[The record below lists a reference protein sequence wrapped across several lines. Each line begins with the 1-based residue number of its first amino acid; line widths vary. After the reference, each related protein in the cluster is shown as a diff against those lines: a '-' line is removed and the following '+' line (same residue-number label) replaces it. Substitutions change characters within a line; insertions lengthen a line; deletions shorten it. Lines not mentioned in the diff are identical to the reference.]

1 MPETIGRV
9 VGETSSNSFQFA
21 VAEAANPAVFEY
33 IRIELEEEGERR
45 EVLAQIQS
53 VSRRDPGMQGG
64 TPIEAVEAMSDRGV
78 SNTQTVA
85 RARVI
90 GYASETGTTRPRHAP
105 RPGDPVERA
114 PNQFLEDF
122 VTVGNAGL
130 EVGNVLTRTSVPAEM
145 DIGGLNRHLAIL
157 AATGAGKSHTAGV
170 MIEEMLRSNATVV
183 AIDPHGDY
191 VQMREEADGEAFEHT
206 DRVEVL
212 KARSPGDD
220 ETQFT
225 VKTSAIREDKLAS
238 LAGINDSSSNQ
249 RRLIKNAVEEIEE
262 NSGEAYTV
270 EDIVDK
276 MNEFEDREDI
286 SSEDQENAIK
296 VGYKLERLANYDV
309 FGASSHRLDRLVSPR
324 QLTVIDLS
332 GIPFDAQDIIT
343 RLVLDR
349 LYQARIAESL
359 GESGETY
366 EYPIFTVVE
375 EAHRFCPG
383 DDSTSAGEKLGEIA
397 REGRKFGMFLS
408 LITQRPSR
416 IDQDVL
422 SQCNSM
428 IAQRIING
436 RDQDAVTKASESMA
450 EDLAEELPGL
460 NVGEAIVTGPAVDV
474 PLTVKIRERHTRHGG
489 DDIDIHGNL
498 RDAGEAVEEAEE
510 LSSDLGERDELGV

>member
-1 MPETIGRV
+1 MPETIGRG
-9 VGETSSNSFQFA
+9 VGETSSKSFQFA
-21 VAEAANPAVFEY
+21 VAEAANPAVIES
-33 IRIELEEEGERR
+33 IRIELEEEGKRR
-45 EVLAQIQS
+45 EALAQIQS
-53 VSRRDPGMQGG
+53 ASRRDPGMEGG
-64 TPIEAVEAMSDRGV
+64 TQIAAGEDMTHRGGAT
-78 SNTQTVA
+78 TQTVA
-85 RARVI
+85 CARVI

-105 RPGDPVERA
+105 RPGDPVERS

-122 VTVGNAGL
+122 VTVGDAGL
-130 EVGNVLTRTSVPAEM
+130 EIGNVLTRASVPAEM

-238 LAGINDSSSNQ
+238 LAGINSSASNQ
-249 RRLIKNAVEEIEE
+249 RRLIKDAVEEIEE
-262 NSGEAYTV
+262 DSGDAYTV

-276 MNEFEDREDI
+276 MKEFEDREDI
-286 SSEDQENAIK
+286 SSDDQESAAK
-296 VGYKLERLANYDV
+296 VGYKLERLANYNV

-383 DDSTSAGEKLGEIA
+383 EDSTSAGEKLGEIA